1 MADATTTTRARA
13 RTTRHGVMALP
24 ELAVASKKT
33 SGKTATKPKVNFNEV
48 MAKASAR
55 AFRGGVAGFAAGVI
69 QVGTFMWMRTAMNY
83 QYANGGT
90 MMSSIKALYAEGG
103 IARLY
108 KGMSFAIIQAPMSRF
123 GDTAANTGVLALLD
137 AYYPQMPV
145 GVATGF
151 ASAGGGDVENLLDA
165 CGYV

>member
-1 MADATTTTRARA
+1 MALRP
-13 RTTRHGVMALP
+13 ALP
-24 ELAVASKKT
+24 ELAAAAKT
-33 SGKTATKPKVNFNEV
+33 TKAATKPKVDFNEV
-48 MAKASAR
+48 MSKASAR

-103 IARLY
+103 VARLY

-123 GDTAANTGVLALLD
+123 GDN
-137 AYYPQMPV
+137 
-145 GVATGF
+145 ATSNF
-151 ASAGGGDVENLLDA
+151 K
-165 CGYV
+165 